1 MTTPSN
7 DTSSTSELGR
17 DSTAM
22 PHTCGM
28 IVDRRRFL
36 RDTGVAIGAALV
48 AGGLIPSR
56 AWAEA
61 ISEIAAIPG
70 EAAGQERAYALP
82 ASDGVWVDATNRL
95 ALVRVSRQVFAFS
108 LECPHKG
115 RMLEWVD
122 GEGRFYCSKHKAR
135 YAADGRRVSGRR
147 TPDLDRFALRQQ
159 QGRVLVATDRVLAID
174 TDQAAWSAAVLRV

>member
-1 MTTPSN
+1 MSVHANDDTRCTSDVVPETTARPHAC
-7 DTSSTSELGR
+7 
-17 DSTAM
+17 AM
-22 PHTCGM
+22 M
-28 IVDRRRFL
+28 VDRRRFL

-56 AWAEA
+56 AWAETVG
-61 ISEIAAIPG
+61 EITALAG
-70 EAAGQERAYALP
+70 VAAGQERAYALP
-82 ASDGVWVDATNRL
+82 ATDGVWVDAANRL
-95 ALVRVSRQVFAFS
+95 AIVRVSRQVFAFS

-147 TPDLDRFALRQQ
+147 TPDLDRFALPSS
-159 QGRVLVATDRVLAID
+159 L
-174 TDQAAWSAAVLRV
+174 